1 MSERRGSRRLRCG
14 MARVPTT
21 LHGTCSSLPQST
33 ECSYTRLAALGGG
46 GEATVIRFDEGRV
59 TAKEYGALGRWTGLS
74 ELRVV
79 GSLEA
84 RPLQPSQT

>member
-1 MSERRGSRRLRCG
+1 M
-14 MARVPTT
+14 
-21 LHGTCSSLPQST
+21 
-33 ECSYTRLAALGGG
+33 
-46 GEATVIRFDEGRV
+46 IRFDEGRV